1 MACSYFGQM
10 WLVSVVEV
18 CVIVVSVVGFIAVFR
33 LPF

>member
-1 MACSYFGQM
+1 
-10 WLVSVVEV
+10 VSVVEV